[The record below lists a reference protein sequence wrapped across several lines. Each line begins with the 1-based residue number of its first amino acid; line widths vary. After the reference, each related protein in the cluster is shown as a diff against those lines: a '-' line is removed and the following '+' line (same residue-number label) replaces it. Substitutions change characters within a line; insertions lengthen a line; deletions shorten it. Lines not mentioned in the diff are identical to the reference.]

1 MKNILKRVENMSE
14 QKTIYKRKIIEETP
28 IGYIDEGI
36 ATCPSCGGK
45 LEKKGDEYKCP
56 YCKKIV
62 RHDLVLFD
70 DSGKKIVR
78 VSKEDLEKFEKRIK
92 KLTISEFADFCF
104 RFLDREYFSKLG
116 KGELTL
122 EYTQLKSFELKT
134 CEEGEKIYEPL
145 IKVMPHFTRTLETP
159 ITTETTSSFGKKV
172 STTEINK
179 ETEKVELE
187 DQTHFIYCGSKIKI
201 NKDLIELLISKAKE
215 EDAEYINVFSIMGF
229 DKDVLEME
237 EEYETL
243 RLFDID
249 KMGNISTKFNIG
261 LKTVNPVIEDVL
273 ESTQISAGISKKSA
287 YLIAAIICSVLV
299 FSPLVFITLPAA
311 IVLWVLYSKA
321 KKGDSK
327 CRKS

>member
-1 MKNILKRVENMSE
+1 MPE

-28 IGYIDEGI
+28 IGYIDEGL

-45 LEKKGDEYKCP
+45 LEKKGDGYRCP
-56 YCKKIV
+56 YCKKVV
-62 RHDLVLFD
+62 RHDLILFD
-70 DSGKKIVR
+70 NSGKKIVR
-78 VSKEDLEKFEKRIK
+78 ISKEDLEKFEKRVK
-92 KLTISEFADFCF
+92 KLTTAEFADFCF

-122 EYTQLKSFELKT
+122 EYTRLRSFKLNNDQ
-134 CEEGEKIYEPL
+134 EGEGTYEPL
-145 IKVMPHFTRTLETP
+145 IKVMPHFTRMLETP
-159 ITTETTSSFGKKV
+159 VTTETTTSFGKKV

-187 DQTHFIYCGSKIKI
+187 DQTHFIYCGSAIKI
-201 NKDLIELLISKAKE
+201 NKDIIELLISKAKE
-215 EDAEYINVFSIMGF
+215 EDVEYINVFSIMGF

-243 RLFDID
+243 RLFDIH
-249 KMGNISTKFNIG
+249 KMANISTKFGVG

-299 FSPLVFITLPAA
+299 FTPLIIITLPAT
-311 IVLWVLYSKA
+311 IVLWVLYAKA

-327 CRKS
+327 CQKS